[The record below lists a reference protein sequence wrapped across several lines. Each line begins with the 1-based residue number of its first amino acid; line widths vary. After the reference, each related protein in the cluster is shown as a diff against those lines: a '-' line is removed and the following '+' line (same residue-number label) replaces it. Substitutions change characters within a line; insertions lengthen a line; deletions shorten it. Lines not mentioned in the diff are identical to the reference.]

1 MLVVL
6 MHYLFVLPQI
16 FVYLGKG
23 INTNRISSVIKQKQV
38 VIGGDDVHFVLEQ
51 YPCLS
56 EMPTGSNNNTL
67 TITKEELLIQTYV
80 QYNTY
85 IHVYEIV
92 RKKNLLRR
100 KHNVIFSLMC

>member
-1 MLVVL
+1 M
-6 MHYLFVLPQI
+6 
-16 FVYLGKG
+16 
-23 INTNRISSVIKQKQV
+23 

-67 TITKEELLIQTYV
+67 TITKGELLIQTYV
-80 QYNTY
+80 QTY

-92 RKKNLLRR
+92 RKKRLTTQ
-100 KHNVIFSLMC
+100 KT